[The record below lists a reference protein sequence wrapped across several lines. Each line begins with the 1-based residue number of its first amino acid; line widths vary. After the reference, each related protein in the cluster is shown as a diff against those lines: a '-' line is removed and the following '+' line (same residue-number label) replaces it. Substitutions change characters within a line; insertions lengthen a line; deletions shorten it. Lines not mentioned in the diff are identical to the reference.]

1 MKNLSLILNAILI
14 AAVGFLFFK
23 VYSGDKSKTQVKVA
37 DKSAASASAAKPRIA
52 YVELDSLN
60 EHIVYIKQK
69 RQSLEAEQKAI
80 ESEWTSGMRGLEAQR
95 DNFIKRGNSITQEE
109 AEKFQAQLMQQQ
121 QTIEAKKQNSAQK
134 LSEKSYKMMEDI
146 QKNLKDYLSEYN
158 KAKGYTYI
166 LTTGTGLDYMIFKDS
181 TLDITADVI
190 AGMNERLKDKK

>member
-37 DKSAASASAAKPRIA
+37 DKSANSTSAAKPMIA

-69 RQSLEAEQKAI
+69 RQNLEAEQKAI
-80 ESEWTSGMRGLEAQR
+80 ENEWTSAMKGLEAQR

-109 AEKFQAQLMQQQ
+109 AEKFQAQLIQQQ
-121 QTIEAKKQNSAQK
+121 QAIEGRKQSSAQK

-158 KAKGYTYI
+158 KTKGYTYI

-190 AGMNERLKDKK
+190 AGMNGRLKDKK

>member
-23 VYSGDKSKTQVKVA
+23 VYSGDKSKTQIKVA
-37 DKSAASASAAKPRIA
+37 DKSANSASAAKPMIA